1 MNTGRAVWCDEA
13 RISFTTVSVFV
24 HADLSNFK
32 QSTNQQKQ
40 IFNKSMK
47 NKTQQPVWLM
57 QSTENRTQSITLEDR
72 QSNIRSNIS

>member
-1 MNTGRAVWCDEA
+1 M
-13 RISFTTVSVFV
+13 FV

-32 QSTNQQKQ
+32 QSTKQQKQ

-72 QSNIRSNIS
+72 LSNIRSNIS

>member
-1 MNTGRAVWCDEA
+1 MCNEILKPIDLNSLINRPDIKLHFKNEHWPGRLMGREV
-13 RISFTTVSVFV
+13 RINFTTVSVFV

-47 NKTQQPVWLM
+47 NKTQQPV
-57 QSTENRTQSITLEDR
+57 
-72 QSNIRSNIS
+72 

>member
-1 MNTGRAVWCDEA
+1 MCNEILKPVDLNSLINRPDIKSHFKNEHWPGRLMRREA
-13 RISFTTVSVFV
+13 RINFTTVSVFV

-47 NKTQQPVWLM
+47 NKTQQPV
-57 QSTENRTQSITLEDR
+57 
-72 QSNIRSNIS
+72 